1 MRSGA
6 SPGVVRQSRLSGARD
21 RGITSGRPGF
31 AVKAYEHAGAAL
43 TAAGAMVWDS
53 MPHFYPAEACAERWL
68 TASATAE
75 AMETVLR
82 TYKVDPRGCL
92 YQEGGH

>member
-1 MRSGA
+1 
-6 SPGVVRQSRLSGARD
+6 
-21 RGITSGRPGF
+21 
-31 AVKAYEHAGAAL
+31 
-43 TAAGAMVWDS
+43 MVWDS